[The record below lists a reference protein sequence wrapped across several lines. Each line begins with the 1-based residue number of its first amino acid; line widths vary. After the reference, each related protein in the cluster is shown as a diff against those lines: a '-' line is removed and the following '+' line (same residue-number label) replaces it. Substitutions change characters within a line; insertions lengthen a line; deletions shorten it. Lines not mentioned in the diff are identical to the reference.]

1 MKEKRFSVE
10 QIVGMLRQQDQ
21 VWMVDPGYPGALQT
35 LRNTGGHIVPV
46 PVNEDG
52 LIVQIGACAQ
62 SEARLCH
69 ASESISC

>member
-1 MKEKRFSVE
+1 
-10 QIVGMLRQQDQ
+10 
-21 VWMVDPGYPGALQT
+21 MVDPGYPGALQT
-35 LRNTGGHIVPV
+35 LRNAGGHIVPV